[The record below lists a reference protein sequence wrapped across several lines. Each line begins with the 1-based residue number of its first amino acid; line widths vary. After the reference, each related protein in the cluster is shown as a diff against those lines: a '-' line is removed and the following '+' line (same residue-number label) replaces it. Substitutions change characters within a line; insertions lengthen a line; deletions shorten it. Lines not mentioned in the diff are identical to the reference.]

1 VLTEQLDERLL
12 RCVAPNGLRVLTEAL
27 PGVRSAALGIWVRSA
42 SVHESPERMGVSH
55 LLEHMVFKGTERR
68 TPYQIALELES
79 RGGSLDAFTSR
90 DHTTYQ
96 AHVLDADLPVAVD
109 VLTDLVR
116 RPLLR
121 QSDLDLERNVILEEI
136 NSVQDAPDDLVF
148 ELHARALWPTHPYG
162 YSILGTAETVGSI
175 NSDDLL
181 AAHLGGYYPGN
192 CIIAAAGNIEH
203 DQLMASLEREG
214 WFEGDATPVRPGI
227 QPVDAVRGARSDVQ
241 RESQQTHLV
250 FGSDA
255 VSSRD
260 PRRYV
265 FSIIST
271 VFGGGMSSRLFQKVR
286 EELGLAYA
294 VFSYQQFYQTA
305 GITGVYVG
313 TQAETADQAADVI
326 LAEYARLAEEGLPD
340 QDLAG
345 GKQQLKG
352 QIMLSLESPMSRMH
366 RLAGVELTRD
376 RYRRLDQ
383 ILAEIDAVTAEDVR
397 AVAAEFF
404 APSRQTLVRLGET

>member
-148 ELHARALWPTHPYG
+148 ELHARALWPSHPYG

-203 DQLMASLEREG
+203 DQLMAALEREG
-214 WFEGDATPVRPGI
+214 ASEGTR
-227 QPVDAVRGARSDVQ
+227 RR
-241 RESQQTHLV
+241 
-250 FGSDA
+250 
-255 VSSRD
+255 SRD
-260 PRRYV
+260 PRSRRCAASDDV
-265 FSIIST
+265 PRRA
-271 VFGGGMSSRLFQKVR
+271 SSATWSSVR
-286 EELGLAYA
+286 MRCP
-294 VFSYQQFYQTA
+294 
-305 GITGVYVG
+305 
-313 TQAETADQAADVI
+313 AAI
-326 LAEYARLAEEGLPD
+326 PAATC
-340 QDLAG
+340 
-345 GKQQLKG
+345 
-352 QIMLSLESPMSRMH
+352 SPS
-366 RLAGVELTRD
+366 
-376 RYRRLDQ
+376 YRRYSAAGCRAGSSKRCARSWGSGRPEVRCSQ
-383 ILAEIDAVTAEDVR
+383 RTASGHER
-397 AVAAEFF
+397 
-404 APSRQTLVRLGET
+404 PRS